1 MIGISL
7 DIREVFQR
15 QFYSIGAIE
24 KEKQL
29 LKTVING
36 FYQNFPLIGMIS
48 KILVIMKLVKSLLI
62 THILSHSH
70 THTVDFS
77 LSPSPPLFDHS
88 FLHSHPSQIPLKS
101 HSFQLSS
108 FLIPLWFRSRLIL
121 IPLSTLSFSWHSYS
135 HIPLSFLSR
144 SFLILPSSLSRLSL
158 SSLILL
164 SPLSL
169 SLWFTH
175 FPSQQSK
182 TCLLCCLFL

>member
-1 MIGISL
+1 M
-7 DIREVFQR
+7 DIKKVFQR

-88 FLHSHPSQIPLKS
+88 FLHSHPSQIPLFPTLFLS
-101 HSFQLSS
+101 HPS
-108 FLIPLWFRSRLIL
+108 LIPFSSYSH
-121 IPLSTLSFSWHSYS
+121 PTLNYLFFSCHSYS
-135 HIPLSFLSR
+135 FIPPSF
-144 SFLILPSSLSRLSL
+144 SSLHCLSLSPL

-169 SLWFTH
+169 PLFSL
-175 FPSQQSK
+175 P
-182 TCLLCCLFL
+182 CLSL

>member
-1 MIGISL
+1 MKGISL

-88 FLHSHPSQIPLKS
+88 FLHSHPSQIPLFPTLFLS
-101 HSFQLSS
+101 HPS
-108 FLIPLWFRSRLIL
+108 LIP
-121 IPLSTLSFSWHSYS
+121 FSSYS
-135 HIPLSFLSR
+135 HPALNSLFLLALLLSHPSLIPLSFLSHPT
-144 SFLILPSSLSRLSL
+144 LILPSSLSRLSL

-169 SLWFTH
+169 SL
-175 FPSQQSK
+175 
-182 TCLLCCLFL
+182 